1 MATNKTQSEHVS
13 KTNLAELIWKNAE
26 VLTGAFKPNDY
37 RKVIL
42 PMMVMRRLDCLLAST
57 KVAALAMADEVKK
70 SGFQASMF
78 MPGITK
84 YPFWNTSRFSFAT
97 LIEDPDN
104 LKDNLADMIEG
115 FSPNVARVFDKFGFM
130 ATVEKLHEK
139 KRLYLVVKNFA
150 QTPMDMQSVSAHD
163 MGRAFEELLRKFN
176 EGSPSDEQYTPRDAI
191 HLMVDMLFDGDDE
204 ALSIPGAIRTMY
216 DQTAGT
222 GGMLSEAEEKVRL
235 LNPNAKLKLF
245 GQELEDE
252 TYAICMADM
261 LIRDQDPANIALG
274 DTLGD
279 DKHPNER
286 FDYQLSNPPYGRE
299 WKPSEESV
307 KREHD
312 KGAAG
317 RFGAGFPRIGDG
329 QMLFQ
334 LNALSKMR
342 PYINGEGGG
351 KIGIVHNGS
360 PLFTGDAG
368 GGESEIRRFILEND
382 YLDTIV
388 ALPTDM
394 FYNTG
399 IQTFLWFMS
408 NRKPK
413 ERKGKVMLIDAAQM
427 GVLMKKNMGKKRIEL
442 SEDCQ
447 LRILQAYHDY
457 AEVSWTA
464 DETVSG
470 RKRAL
475 QAKIFANEHFM
486 YRKVT
491 IERPL
496 RMRFQID
503 GHPSASIGS
512 AHKEGSSGTF
522 VMTGSDVEQL
532 EDLLESLWFG
542 DDPLLKKLPT
552 AECNSLI
559 DAIKQLQKVA
569 PNKIWMT
576 AEDFRSDIQD
586 ADNFCKKL
594 NKEKPSKLK
603 AKQFELAR
611 KLFGIRDNK
620 AEITTNEKGDSIPDA
635 ELRDA
640 EYIPFSVIGNNV
652 EAGIQSY
659 FDAEVKPHWS
669 DAWINTE
676 VKDLKDR
683 QIGLVGVEIN
693 FNREFYVYKSLR
705 QVNSIEHDIRTTEEK
720 FASILNSS
728 ARVQS
733 YDAYKKSS
741 LSWLSD
747 VPTHW
752 EVNLIKRGFEVT
764 LGKMLQPEQK
774 IETEFLAPYLRS
786 ANVQWE
792 TVDTSDIQ
800 KMWFNPKEAGQL
812 SLQPGDLILCEGGD
826 AGRAAI
832 WAGEID
838 GCFFQNSVNR
848 IRSAGGNDTKYLL
861 YWMSLIKS
869 GGYVDI
875 ICNKATIAHLRML

>member
-1 MATNKTQSEHVS
+1 MATNKSQSEHVS
-13 KTNLAELIWKNAE
+13 KTNLADLIWKNAE

-115 FSPNVARVFDKFGFM
+115 FSPNVGKVFDKFGFM
-130 ATVEKLHEK
+130 ATVEKLDEK
-139 KRLYLVVKNFA
+139 KRLYLVMKNFA
-150 QTPMDMQSVSAHD
+150 QTPMDMQSVTAHD

-261 LIRDQDPANIALG
+261 LIRDQDPANIAHG
-274 DTLGD
+274 DTLGE
-279 DKHPNER
+279 DKHFNER

-299 WKPSEESV
+299 WKPSEDAV
-307 KREHD
+307 KREHA

-317 RFGAGFPRIGDG
+317 RFGPGFPRISDG

-334 LNALSKMR
+334 LNALAKMR
-342 PYINGEGGG
+342 PFINGEGGG

-368 GGESEIRRFILEND
+368 SGESEIRRYILEHD
-382 YLDTIV
+382 YLDAIV

-394 FYNTG
+394 FYNTN
-399 IQTFLWFMS
+399 IQTYLWFMS
-408 NRKPK
+408 NRKPA
-413 ERKGKVMLIDAAQM
+413 ERKGKVMLIDASKM

-457 AEVSWTA
+457 EEVSWTA
-464 DETVSG
+464 DDAVSG

-475 QAKIFANEHFM
+475 QAKIFGNEHFM

-496 RMRFQID
+496 RLRYEITREKQAACVESLMGKKAQTPVETQDVLAYVDRFI
-503 GHPSASIGS
+503 
-512 AHKEGSSGTF
+512 ERSGEMTFTSTRDLVTALKAVAQTF
-522 VMTGSDVEQL
+522 VDEEKANGRVLKPIAFKGKVTD
-532 EDLLESLWFG
+532 SLRKGFG
-542 DDPLLKKLPT
+542 
-552 AECNSLI
+552 
-559 DAIKQLQKVA
+559 V
-569 PNKIWMT
+569 
-576 AEDFRSDIQD
+576 
-586 ADNFCKKL
+586 
-594 NKEKPSKLK
+594 
-603 AKQFELAR
+603 
-611 KLFGIRDNK
+611 RDKK
-620 AEITTNEKGDSIPDA
+620 AEIVTDDKGNALSDSD
-635 ELRDA
+635 LRDS
-640 EYIPFSVIGNNV
+640 EFIPFSVIGNDV
-652 EAGIQSY
+652 TSSIKKY
-659 FDAEVKPHWS
+659 FDAEVKPHWP
-669 DAWINTE
+669 DAWINLDT
-676 VKDLKDR
+676 KDAKDG
-683 QIGLVGVEIN
+683 QVGVVGAEIN
-693 FNREFYVYKSLR
+693 FNREFYVYEAPRSREAIK
-705 QVNSIEHDIRTTEEK
+705 HDIEAMEQR
-720 FASILNSS
+720 FM
-728 ARVQS
+728 
-733 YDAYKKSS
+733 D
-741 LSWLSD
+741 
-747 VPTHW
+747 
-752 EVNLIKRGFEVT
+752 
-764 LGKMLQPEQK
+764 MLK
-774 IETEFLAPYLRS
+774 G
-786 ANVQWE
+786 V
-792 TVDTSDIQ
+792 
-800 KMWFNPKEAGQL
+800 AG
-812 SLQPGDLILCEGGD
+812 
-826 AGRAAI
+826 
-832 WAGEID
+832 
-838 GCFFQNSVNR
+838 
-848 IRSAGGNDTKYLL
+848 
-861 YWMSLIKS
+861 
-869 GGYVDI
+869 
-875 ICNKATIAHLRML
+875 

>member
-13 KTNLAELIWKNAE
+13 KTNLADLIWKNAE

-57 KVAALAMADEVKK
+57 KDAALAMAEDVKK

-139 KRLYLVVKNFA
+139 KRLYLVMKNFA
-150 QTPMDMQSVSAHD
+150 QTPMDMQSVTAHD

-261 LIRDQDPANIALG
+261 LIRDQDPANIAHG
-274 DTLGD
+274 DTLGE
-279 DKHPNER
+279 DKHHDER

-299 WKPSEESV
+299 WKPSEDAV
-307 KREHD
+307 KREHS

-317 RFGAGFPRIGDG
+317 RFGPGFPRISDG

-342 PYINGEGGG
+342 PFINGEGGG

-368 GGESEIRRFILEND
+368 SGESEIRRHILEHD
-382 YLDTIV
+382 YLDAIV

-394 FYNTG
+394 FYNTN
-399 IQTFLWFMS
+399 IQTYLWFMS
-408 NRKPK
+408 NRKPT
-413 ERKGKVMLIDAAQM
+413 ERKGKVMLIDASKM

-464 DETVSG
+464 DEAVSG

-475 QAKIFANEHFM
+475 QAKIFGNEHFM

-496 RMRFQID
+496 RLQYEITEEKILSWVKSL
-503 GHPSASIGS
+503 GEKKASTPI
-512 AHKEGSSGTF
+512 EI
-522 VMTGSDVEQL
+522 QN
-532 EDLLESLWFG
+532 LLAVANKSIELHGEKTYLSTESVVV
-542 DDPLLKKLPT
+542 DLKK
-552 AECNSLI
+552 
-559 DAIKQLQKVA
+559 
-569 PNKIWMT
+569 
-576 AEDFRSDIQD
+576 
-586 ADNFCKKL
+586 ADLANI
-594 NKEKPSKLK
+594 EELK
-603 AKQFELAR
+603 ADGFSGIVTVKPMAFKGKVMDALR
-611 KLFGIRDNK
+611 KGFGVRDKK
-620 AEITTNEKGDSIPDA
+620 ADIVTDDKGNALSDSD
-635 ELRDA
+635 LRDS
-640 EYIPFSVIGNNV
+640 EFIPFSVIGNDV
-652 EAGIQSY
+652 TSGIVKY
-659 FDAEVKPHWS
+659 FDAEVKPHWP
-669 DAWINTE
+669 DAWVNLDT
-676 VKDLKDR
+676 KDAKDVR
-683 QIGLVGVEIN
+683 VGVVGAEIN
-693 FNREFYVYKSLR
+693 FNREFYVYEAPRTREAIK
-705 QVNSIEHDIRTTEEK
+705 HDIEAMEQR
-720 FASILNSS
+720 FM
-728 ARVQS
+728 
-733 YDAYKKSS
+733 D
-741 LSWLSD
+741 
-747 VPTHW
+747 
-752 EVNLIKRGFEVT
+752 
-764 LGKMLQPEQK
+764 MLK
-774 IETEFLAPYLRS
+774 G
-786 ANVQWE
+786 V
-792 TVDTSDIQ
+792 
-800 KMWFNPKEAGQL
+800 AG
-812 SLQPGDLILCEGGD
+812 
-826 AGRAAI
+826 
-832 WAGEID
+832 
-838 GCFFQNSVNR
+838 
-848 IRSAGGNDTKYLL
+848 
-861 YWMSLIKS
+861 
-869 GGYVDI
+869 
-875 ICNKATIAHLRML
+875 